1 MEIERTKKTTLS
13 PEEKGNASKEKISDI
28 MRSIEDAKRYGGS
41 TNQENTN
48 NKNK

>member
-41 TNQENTN
+41 TNQEKTN